1 MEQFQVRKHIPIRE
15 ISPDTESSVDGC
27 EWKQSPETVTK
38 HLYLW
43 MLRRWRY
50 PSILRNRAF
59 QRVGNYKME

>member
-1 MEQFQVRKHIPIRE
+1 MEQFQGGKHIPIRE
-15 ISPDTESSVDGC
+15 ISLGMESSVDGC

-43 MLRRWRY
+43 MQRRWRY

-59 QRVGNYKME
+59 QRAGNYKME